1 MVTAKFNTLLEILN
15 IWASISIMGS
25 STGDGIGTAS
35 LVHVIRVV
43 MSTRSIGLP
52 SSNTVH
58 WLGTALGGA
67 LLVGVGIW
75 AAKSIVGSNSA
86 DDIDSASPV
95 LVVLVVMEASSISA
109 PVSCTVNWLA
119 ASLSDALHLALL
131 VRTLLA
137 IQVSICGNL
146 IGSATLILV
155 ANSNMLA
162 SVIV

>member
-1 MVTAKFNTLLEILN
+1 MFRFFIETSF
-15 IWASISIMGS
+15 IWIPLTQAI
-25 STGDGIGTAS
+25 
-35 LVHVIRVV
+35 
-43 MSTRSIGLP
+43 
-52 SSNTVH
+52 H

-86 DDIDSASPV
+86 DGIIAASPV
-95 LVVLVVMEASSISA
+95 LVVLAVVITCSISA

-137 IQVSICGNL
+137 IQVSLGGNL
-146 IGSATLILV
+146 EDSATLILV